1 MSNFNPNSLGIK
13 NGNYFGLPYT
23 EEEAKLVFLPVTW
36 DVTTSYRPGTHNGPQ
51 AILDASMQIDL
62 YDSDLVDAY
71 KIGYSTLPLD
81 IDILNNN
88 SLNRAK
94 AEKVI
99 KHLEE
104 GGDEN
109 DETIVSLLDSINE
122 SCFNMNQSVYK
133 KSLEYINKGKI
144 IGLVG
149 GDHST
154 PLGYIQAISETYK
167 EFGILHIDA
176 HADLRDSYEGFKYSH
191 ASIMFNALEIKNL
204 KSLVQ
209 VAIRD
214 FCEDEINIAKKDKR
228 IVQFSDSMIKEN
240 SFEGKTWS
248 KQAKEIIKNLPD
260 LVYISFDIDGLAP
273 DLCPN
278 TGTPVPGGL
287 SFHEAVYLIK
297 TLALSGKRIIG
308 FDINEVAPGK
318 NDEWDAN
325 VGARMLYKLANLT
338 MLSNR

>member
-1 MSNFNPNSLGIK
+1 MSNFNPNSIGIK

-23 EEEAKLVFLPVTW
+23 EEEAKLVFFPVPW

-62 YDSDLVDAY
+62 YDSDLEDAY

-81 IDILNNN
+81 VDILNKN
-88 SLNRAK
+88 SLYRSK

-99 KHLEE
+99 KHLED

-228 IVQFSDSMIKEN
+228 IVQFTDSMIKEN

-248 KQAKEIIKNLPD
+248 KQVKEIIKNLPN
-260 LVYISFDIDGLAP
+260 LVYISFDIDGLTP

-287 SFHEAVYLIK
+287 SFNEAVYLIK

-308 FDINEVAPGK
+308 FDLNEVALGK

-338 MLSNR
+338 MLSN